1 VPVARLHGVRIS
13 CLSRP
18 VSVERVGE
26 TATTLETGAGLVN
39 GHGAL
44 SKAESSLMLS
54 VSILDFVS
62 VEADLRAGKILCV
75 EVEVEMEGKER
86 RR

>member
-1 VPVARLHGVRIS
+1 
-13 CLSRP
+13 
-18 VSVERVGE
+18 
-26 TATTLETGAGLVN
+26 
-39 GHGAL
+39 
-44 SKAESSLMLS
+44 MLS

>member
-1 VPVARLHGVRIS
+1 VCGDGG
-13 CLSRP
+13 
-18 VSVERVGE
+18 GE
-26 TATTLETGAGLVN
+26 TAAALETGAGLVN

-44 SKAESSLMLS
+44 SKAESNLMLS